1 MYTTKRLT
9 ARQFYSYHL
18 HTQPGKSDAIF
29 RTCRLFQEYLVVSF
43 AKIENN
49 RLYFIQ
55 TNQSKLRAE
64 LYNNLC
70 DAMHRHDAQNS
81 TDPLVVG
88 RPVILPSSFAGSPR
102 DMHRRFQDQMAIVR
116 RLGKPDLFVT
126 FTCNPNWP
134 EITEALL
141 PGQQAKDRPDIISRV
156 FKNKLKSLMADLV
169 KDDIFGKCVAHV
181 YVIEFQKR
189 GLPHAH
195 ILIWLSHSC
204 KIKTADDVDSIIS
217 AELPPDPET
226 FHILTLTFLSIWC
239 TSRKI
244 KNGKHVKKM
253 SVLLVEFLQCI
264 QLLVKCFICRFFCIM
279 NRVKALSHLTIFEL
293 SIVVFCQH
301 FKQLAVPLV
310 FFKTTANGIR
320 HCKKQNTRSFVV
332 KFVSSLLQCCCFV
345 TLATRLNCL
354 IAIISTGGTITR
366 GKWNGQTDLKIKR
379 EVINFF

>member
-1 MYTTKRLT
+1 MLRRENLYIQDFITTSEIPPDQLGSARMVLNTSARPIDGHSRVYNTNLIEVAVLMNENHGPRDIILNQRGGGLQKISDTHRFFDALQFVLLHPLAHDGWYLNLFHVSPGEQTREGSPVYTTKRLT

-141 PGQQAKDRPDIISRV
+141 PGQQAKDRPDIVSRV
-156 FKNKLKSLMADLV
+156 FKIKLKSLMADLV

-181 YVIEFQKR
+181 YVIEFQ
-189 GLPHAH
+189 
-195 ILIWLSHSC
+195 
-204 KIKTADDVDSIIS
+204 
-217 AELPPDPET
+217 
-226 FHILTLTFLSIWC
+226 
-239 TSRKI
+239 
-244 KNGKHVKKM
+244 
-253 SVLLVEFLQCI
+253 
-264 QLLVKCFICRFFCIM
+264 
-279 NRVKALSHLTIFEL
+279 
-293 SIVVFCQH
+293 
-301 FKQLAVPLV
+301 
-310 FFKTTANGIR
+310 
-320 HCKKQNTRSFVV
+320 
-332 KFVSSLLQCCCFV
+332 
-345 TLATRLNCL
+345 
-354 IAIISTGGTITR
+354 
-366 GKWNGQTDLKIKR
+366 
-379 EVINFF
+379 